1 MRCEFWKRKIKI
13 KIKRIGPSHTF
24 EKAGYPLCLIKKKRK
39 REKEKGRS
47 LSAGY
52 RSFRRRREG
61 ESEEAATTCAEKKEE
76 KEEEGFKLFP
86 EGI

>member
-1 MRCEFWKRKIKI
+1 MAKVLSVKQQMTYFPK
-13 KIKRIGPSHTF
+13 H
-24 EKAGYPLCLIKKKRK
+24 PLCDVCNKSMMQRKAKKKRK

-52 RSFRRRREG
+52 RSFRRREG